1 MRLLQKSLGMALAAA
16 MLLAAQPSLANPVSK
31 LQQYDYANGVRLIVD
46 EDHAAPDAMVQVWLK
61 VGGRDEVP
69 GKTGLAHVF
78 EHMMF
83 KGSKKL
89 APGEYSKK
97 IAAMGGNDNAF
108 TTTDYTAYFE
118 TVPSSRVDE
127 VLGMESERFANLK
140 LDPEQFARE
149 IRVIQEERRMRTDD
163 DPNSHMFEVLAAT
176 ALQLHPYRNPVIG
189 WMQDLKRLDINDV
202 RAFYKAHYVPGNVI
216 VVVVGDVDFKH
227 VQKTVADTFG
237 ALKARPV
244 PERFDPVEPEP
255 LGPKRMIARLPA
267 QLPLL
272 AVVVPVPVWKPGV
285 NDREAAS
292 LAVAMQI
299 LAGGRSALLQRELVD
314 RQRKAFSVSGGYD
327 PFSMG
332 IDLWTVYGMLG
343 KGQKPAD
350 FEAALWKLIDGMA
363 AKPVD
368 AQTLESAKTNM
379 IADETYAQ
387 DSLYLRARE
396 IGSMEVV
403 GIGAMHRDDWLK
415 AIRSVTADD
424 VRQVVA
430 RWLKENRSTTGLLE
444 PEVKS

>member
-1 MRLLQKSLGMALAAA
+1 MRFSQSILGMALATATLA
-16 MLLAAQPSLANPVSK
+16 AAQPAWADSAQK
-31 LQQYDYANGVRLIVD
+31 LQQYDYPNGVRLIVE
-46 EDHAAPDAMVQVWLK
+46 EDHSAPDAMVQVWLK

-83 KGSKKL
+83 KGSQKL
-89 APGEYSKK
+89 APGEFSKR

-118 TVPSSRVDE
+118 TVPSARVDQ
-127 VLGMESERFANLK
+127 VVGMEAERFGHLK
-140 LDPEQFARE
+140 LDAKEFASE

-189 WMQDLKRLDINDV
+189 WMQDLKRLNIADV
-202 RAFYKAHYVPGNVI
+202 RAFYAAHYVPGNAT
-216 VVVVGDVDFKH
+216 VVVVGDVDFNHLKK
-227 VQKTVADTFG
+227 VVGDTFG

-244 PERFDPVEPEP
+244 PARFNPVEPEP

-267 QLPLL
+267 QSPVM
-272 AVVVPVPVWKPGV
+272 AVVCPVPVWKPGV
-285 NDREAAS
+285 NDREAAA

-314 RQRKAFSVSGGYD
+314 RHKKAFSVSGGYD

-332 IDLWTVYGMLG
+332 IDLWTIYGELG
-343 KGQKPAD
+343 KDQKPAD
-350 FEAALWKLIDGMA
+350 FEAALWKLIGGLA
-363 AKPVD
+363 EKPVD
-368 AQTLESAKTNM
+368 ADTLAAAKTNM

-387 DSLYLRARE
+387 DSLYLRAKE
-396 IGSMEVV
+396 IGRMEVV
-403 GIGAMHRDDWLK
+403 GIGAMHRDEWLR
-415 AIRSVTADD
+415 AIRNVTADD

-430 RWLKENRSTTGLLE
+430 RWLKVDRSTTGLLE